1 MQINRGGLDTV
12 MSQMVL
18 DVRYG
23 MSAVEHV
30 NCSAVTK
37 TIDRIDVFETFGRK
51 GLLEILFA
59 DSVDA
64 MTGERLSPLVDKEDV
79 LIWRF
84 RRDPVFSDIELE

>member
-1 MQINRGGLDTV
+1 MPDKSILDVAPSVEIQMQINRGGLDTV
-12 MSQMVL
+12 MAQMVL

-51 GLLEILFA
+51 GLLELFFQI
-59 DSVDA
+59 
-64 MTGERLSPLVDKEDV
+64 R
-79 LIWRF
+79 
-84 RRDPVFSDIELE
+84 